1 MIEIFSIFFS
11 FFILIFF
18 FIFPINNLNLST
30 VLKNKN
36 LKFLNIFD
44 FLLINIVV
52 NSTLLLFCSFFSISL
67 ILIFYLYIL
76 LALVFFFYYLKY
88 FYFLI
93 KNNKLCLLF
102 FLIIYYSISVHV
114 AADPSLTWDAAAHWI
129 FKVQNYYQGGNYENL
144 IKVPFN
150 HYPHLGSY
158 IWAFFWKNSF
168 LQLEYFGRFFY
179 IFIFVVAIFS
189 LVEQLSFKFTSIER
203 LLIILFICYLSTNFF
218 LFGGY
223 QEYLLF
229 FLLFSFSRIFTLS
242 QTYKFDKFNLLILL
256 LVLISNLILWTKQEG
271 FFYYIFLT
279 IIFLIHSNQSTKN
292 KFNYICF
299 SLFFLCLFF
308 YVKVKFFG
316 LVEFQPEEKGKI
328 LQSIFYNLDINI
340 IYKKIF
346 LIVKYIVISFF
357 KYPICILILVSSI
370 VLNLKYNY
378 FAKNK
383 FLYTFLF
390 LFVLLILSIY
400 IQTTIDTEFLLSV
413 TLNRII
419 FGISGFYIFLL
430 VELLRLMR
438 K

>member
-76 LALVFFFYYLKY
+76 LGLVFFFYYLKY